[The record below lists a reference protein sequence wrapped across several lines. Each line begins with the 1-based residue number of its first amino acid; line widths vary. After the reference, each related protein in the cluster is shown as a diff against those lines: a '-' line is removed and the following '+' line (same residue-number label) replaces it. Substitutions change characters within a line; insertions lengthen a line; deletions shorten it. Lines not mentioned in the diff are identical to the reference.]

1 MHSTR
6 NKQLKIKVLERNSK
20 AMPAM
25 LASTLLMAAHVQAAE
40 TTSTDTMIVSANAGE
55 SVTAPLKGMVAKES
69 ASGTKTSTPLIKPR
83 SRSP

>member
-1 MHSTR
+1 
-6 NKQLKIKVLERNSK
+6 
-20 AMPAM
+20 MPAM

-69 ASGTKTSTPLIKPR
+69 ASGTKTSTPLIKNPAVGHRSDPR
-83 SRSP
+83 PDGRAGGFLRF